1 MKMLLIRAVAVAS
14 LLAMSAPAH
23 AMGLGWFWW

>member
-1 MKMLLIRAVAVAS
+1 MKMLLIRALAVVS

>member
-1 MKMLLIRAVAVAS
+1 MKMILIRGLAVAS

-23 AMGLGWFWW
+23 AMNWWWAL

>member
-1 MKMLLIRAVAVAS
+1 MKMTLIRALAVVS

-23 AMGLGWFWW
+23 AMGLGFWWW

>member
-1 MKMLLIRAVAVAS
+1 MKMMLIRAVAVAG

-23 AMGLGWFWW
+23 AMGLSLFWW

>member
-1 MKMLLIRAVAVAS
+1 MKMTLIRAFAVVS

-23 AMGLGWFWW
+23 AMGLGMWWW